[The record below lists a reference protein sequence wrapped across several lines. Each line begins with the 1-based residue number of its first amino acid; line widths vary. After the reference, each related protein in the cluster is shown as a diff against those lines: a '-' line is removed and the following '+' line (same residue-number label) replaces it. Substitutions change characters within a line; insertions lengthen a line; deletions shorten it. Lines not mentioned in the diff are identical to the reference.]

1 MEITELYDIKK
12 IKKKISG
19 KQARIKTVYELKD
32 PVEIASLTQEI
43 KLHRFSRKKQIKRQ
57 NEEIKRLIE
66 EHGILDTYQFL
77 ATTYVPKTILI
88 NQLISG
94 ERKVFLIP
102 QYTLTYVE

>member
-43 KLHRFSRKKQIKRQ
+43 KLHRFSRKKTNKKTKRR
-57 NEEIKRLIE
+57 NKKTHRRTWNTRYLPVFSN
-66 EHGILDTYQFL
+66 HLCPKKQF
-77 ATTYVPKTILI
+77 
-88 NQLISG
+88 
-94 ERKVFLIP
+94 
-102 QYTLTYVE
+102 